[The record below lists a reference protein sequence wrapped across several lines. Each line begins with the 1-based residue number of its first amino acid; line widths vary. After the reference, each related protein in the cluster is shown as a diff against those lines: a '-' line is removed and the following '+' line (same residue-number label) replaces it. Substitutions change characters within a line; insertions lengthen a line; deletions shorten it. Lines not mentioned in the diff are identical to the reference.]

1 MATDFDPG
9 TGLGPRLRLVRESRA
24 LSVRELARRI
34 GCSASLISQ
43 VERGLSVPS
52 VGVLYSLASEL
63 GCSLDYVL
71 FGTGAEAASAGGTA
85 TDARAPADV
94 PAGAG
99 SAGSAVLA
107 GALLGADAGAPLR
120 GMSGQG
126 AAGDAADAFRGEVPV
141 LTHSATTSRSDGV
154 VQRGCDRRII
164 DLASGVRWERLT
176 SGPDDHIDFLE
187 VIYSPGGHSTDE
199 RRPLRHEGREY
210 GLILSGTLR
219 ANVGFETYELN
230 PGDSIVF
237 DSSTPHEYW
246 NTADDYVHAV
256 WVVTHPHPGRLSAG
270 VYIHPALLR
279 HTSIQQMVLTHLA
292 DAWNPGSKDK
302 GIITLSWADPSR
314 R

>member
-24 LSVRELARRI
+24 LSVRELARRV

-43 VERGLSVPS
+43 VERALSVPS

-63 GCSLDYVL
+63 DCSLDYLL
-71 FGTGAEAASAGGTA
+71 FGI
-85 TDARAPADV
+85 
-94 PAGAG
+94 
-99 SAGSAVLA
+99 
-107 GALLGADAGAPLR
+107 GAP
-120 GMSGQG
+120 G
-126 AAGDAADAFRGEVPV
+126 AVPGGFRGEVP
-141 LTHSATTSRSDGV
+141 LTVPEAIAGADAPRSDGV

-176 SGPDDHIDFLE
+176 PGADERVDFLE

-219 ANVGFETYELN
+219 ANVGFEAYELKA
-230 PGDSIVF
+230 GDSIAF

-246 NTADDYVHAV
+246 NTTDDQVHAV
-256 WVVTHPHPGRLSAG
+256 WVVM
-270 VYIHPALLR
+270 HPAP
-279 HTSIQQMVLTHLA
+279 
-292 DAWNPGSKDK
+292 D
-302 GIITLSWADPSR
+302 LS
-314 R
+314 